1 MIKMTKKIV
10 IIVIVLQG
18 TTIVQDLS
26 QWEQGGHESWLQV
39 RFL

>member
-1 MIKMTKKIV
+1 MMEITEKIV
-10 IIVIVLQG
+10 IIAIVLQG
-18 TTIVQDLS
+18 TTVVQDLS